1 MYPHLWIKLW
11 ESSCSKVETFSSNKV
26 KHLWQQALTPLRE
39 RLDADEFESWIK
51 PLSPLSA
58 RSDILE
64 LAVPNRMFASW
75 VEENY
80 LEDLTRAWT
89 EASGRTMRLKL
100 DWAGSGT
107 QEELFTAASPG
118 QGELF
123 TGESD
128 PASNVRSPSTQAG
141 PGPSGQEGGKRRR
154 YTAETTSR
162 LAPGAGGLV
171 NRYDFDSFVVGPN
184 NQFAHAAAM
193 AVANQP
199 GTLYNPF
206 FVFGGVGLGK
216 THLVNAIGRSVL
228 EASPSSRVLFLTAD
242 AFTNKLI
249 DAIARNKAQEFKN
262 RVRRVDCLILD
273 DVQFLAGRERTQEEF
288 FHIFNSLYQA
298 GRQIVLTS
306 DKFPN
311 EIRGVEERLCN
322 RFGWGL
328 VADIQAPDTETR
340 VAILERRA
348 RQEGIELPMDVAQLI
363 ASKVDSNIRDL
374 EGALTRLSAYS
385 SLNRCSIT
393 TELAEQLLGNLR
405 PGAVDTPS
413 LEDIEQRVTVHFGLK
428 PGELKARRRT
438 RKVAEARQL
447 AMYMM
452 RTRASASF
460 PSIGQFLGGRDHSTV
475 IHACRSVEKRIE
487 NDQRYRAMLETILRS
502 LGCG

>member
-1 MYPHLWIKLW
+1 M
-11 ESSCSKVETFSSNKV
+11 
-26 KHLWQQALTPLRE
+26 
-39 RLDADEFESWIK
+39 
-51 PLSPLSA
+51 
-58 RSDILE
+58 
-64 LAVPNRMFASW
+64 NRKTIPQDTI
-75 VEENY
+75 V
-80 LEDLTRAWT
+80 
-89 EASGRTMRLKL
+89 
-100 DWAGSGT
+100 
-107 QEELFTAASPG
+107 
-118 QGELF
+118 
-123 TGESD
+123 
-128 PASNVRSPSTQAG
+128 
-141 PGPSGQEGGKRRR
+141 
-154 YTAETTSR
+154 
-162 LAPGAGGLV
+162 
-171 NRYDFDSFVVGPN
+171 
-184 NQFAHAAAM
+184 
-193 AVANQP
+193 
-199 GTLYNPF
+199 
-206 FVFGGVGLGK
+206 VFGGVGLGK